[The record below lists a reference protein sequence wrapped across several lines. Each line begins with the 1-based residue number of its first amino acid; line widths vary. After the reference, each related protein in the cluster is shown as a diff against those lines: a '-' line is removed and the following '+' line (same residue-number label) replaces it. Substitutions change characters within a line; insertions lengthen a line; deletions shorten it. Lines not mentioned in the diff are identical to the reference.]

1 MRDVFK
7 DLFILDMANN
17 HQGDFKHAKNIINNF
32 DKVIKEEKINGVIKL
47 QFRNLET
54 YIHKKFLNSQDKYV
68 KRFSSTK
75 LENSDYKKLISIM
88 KRKKLKTISTPFD
101 EDSIKLIERLE
112 IDFIKIASVSANDKN
127 LIKESEKLKKPIII
141 SVGGKNIEEIDWVVN
156 YLEMKNSKFAIQ
168 HCVAVY
174 PTKDEDLELNQIDFL
189 KNRYANIPIGFST
202 HENPDNYSAI
212 QIATSKG
219 SQMFERHI
227 GLITSKYNLNEY
239 SSTPIQIKKWI
250 KSFKKAKLMLG
261 SSLRKPASKNEIATL
276 NKLSRGVYAKSK
288 IKERTSLNLNDVY
301 FAFPLINKQISSSEF
316 TNSSFTTSKIIKKDG
331 PINFNNTKSSE
342 ELDENTLITNF
353 MLQFKSMIKLSKC
366 AINDDAKIELS
377 HHYGLNKFREF
388 GCLIITCFNYN
399 YAKKILIQLPR
410 QKHPYHM
417 HKRKTETFQI
427 LYGSM
432 ETEVDGE
439 KISLKSGDYCNV
451 KAGLWHKFHTSNGVI
466 FEEVSTKH
474 YNNDSIYKDKKI
486 NDIDRKKRKT
496 KLDHWIKYF
505 KSVS

>member
-1 MRDVFK
+1 MRDIFK

-17 HQGDFKHAKNIINNF
+17 HQGDLIHAKNIINNF
-32 DKVIKEEKINGVIKL
+32 TDVIKEERINGVIKL

-75 LENSDYKKLISIM
+75 LENSDYKQLISLM

-101 EDSIKLIERLE
+101 EDSVKLIEKLE
-112 IDFIKIASVSANDKN
+112 IDFIKIASVSANDRN
-127 LIKESEKLKKPIII
+127 LVKESEKLKKPIII

-189 KNRYANIPIGFST
+189 KKRYGNIPIGFST
-202 HENPDNYSAI
+202 HENPENYSAI

-219 SQMFERHI
+219 SQLFERHI
-227 GLITSKYNLNEY
+227 GLNTKKYKLNEY
-239 SSTPIQIKKWI
+239 SSTPSQIQEWI
-250 KSFKKAKLMLG
+250 KSFKKVKSMLG
-261 SSLRKPASKNEIATL
+261 SSLRKPTSKNEMETL
-276 NKLSRGVYAKSK
+276 SKLSRGVYAKSK
-288 IKERTSLNLNDVY
+288 IKNNTNINLEEVY
-301 FAFPLINKQISSSEF
+301 FAFPLIKNQISSSEF
-316 TNSSFTTSKIIKKDG
+316 TNSTFMSNSIIQKDG
-331 PINFNNTKSSE
+331 SLNYHNTQSRE
-342 ELDENTLITNF
+342 ELDENTLITSF
-353 MLQFKSMIKLSKC
+353 MLQFKSMIKLSMC

-377 HHYGLNKFREF
+377 HHYGLNRFREF
-388 GCLIITCFNYN
+388 GCLIITCFNYD
-399 YAKKILIQLPR
+399 YAKKILLQLPR

-432 ETEVDGE
+432 EAEVDGE
-439 KISLKSGDYCNV
+439 KVSLKSGDYCNV
-451 KAGLWHKFHTSNGVI
+451 KAGKWHKFHTSNGVI
-466 FEEVSTKH
+466 FEEISTKH
-474 YNNDSIYKDKKI
+474 YNNDSLYKDKKI
-486 NDIDRKKRKT
+486 NDIDRHKRKT
-496 KLDHWIKYF
+496 ELNHWVNYF
-505 KSVS
+505 KSLN